1 MLEGVKARVPELPG
15 GTGASRGSWAD
26 PMNGPAV
33 EALEEVVR
41 NPKGTCE
48 KGGE

>member
-1 MLEGVKARVPELPG
+1 MLEGVKARVPELPD
-15 GTGASRGSWAD
+15 ASRGSWAD
-26 PMNGPAV
+26 PMNGSAV